1 MALEGSCAH
10 HSASAVD
17 QCAVSVSGDRA
28 ARNMGPHVHLL
39 RRLRVHGILS
49 YSDVIEIVAAIIV
62 DYTYVEPL
70 LFVGVFVDN

>member
-1 MALEGSCAH
+1 
-10 HSASAVD
+10 
-17 QCAVSVSGDRA
+17 
-28 ARNMGPHVHLL
+28 MGPHVHLL